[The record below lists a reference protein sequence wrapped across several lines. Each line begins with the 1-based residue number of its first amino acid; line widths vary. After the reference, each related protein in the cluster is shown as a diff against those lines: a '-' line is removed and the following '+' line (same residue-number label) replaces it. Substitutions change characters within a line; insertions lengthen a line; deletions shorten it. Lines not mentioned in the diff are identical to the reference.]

1 MADLNDS
8 RDITSIAWVEERKYI
23 TTLFLDLD
31 INILDI
37 KFKLGLFDQLFIV
50 RMQYLSSN
58 MFMVFKIFYASLG
71 AEILRIYRAN
81 TKYNSFKS
89 SCQTLI
95 SRMIYQKVKLKCFG
109 RHLGIFVELYCKCKK
124 VKNFLLQYTIYTFY
138 IQLFHKINCINKY
151 QMFDTVHVKDTFFST
166 DFDVKRELTHKA
178 SFVS

>member
-1 MADLNDS
+1 M
-8 RDITSIAWVEERKYI
+8 
-23 TTLFLDLD
+23 FLDLD

-37 KFKLGLFDQLFIV
+37 KFKLGLFDQLFID

-58 MFMVFKIFYASLG
+58 VFMVFKIFYASLG

-95 SRMIYQKVKLKCFG
+95 SRMIYQKVKLKCFGWYLGKLYG

-178 SFVS
+178 SFIS